1 MLSYYTT
8 SLYSVLTNNR
18 VSSVIILINQRNLI
32 PAGPTCWNGD
42 LGITNDHKNHMAYTL
57 NGEVAGECP
66 STHPRR
72 LPQVQ
77 LFVRIPNYQGGRY
90 QLSDGNTEFHF
101 DFFNGWQEGKLQQII
116 DTCMPQEQEIG
127 EYNPE
132 W

>member
-1 MLSYYTT
+1 MHLAF
-8 SLYSVLTNNR
+8 TNTR
-18 VSSVIILINQRNLI
+18 VSSIIAIIQSTNLI

-57 NGEVAGECP
+57 DGEVAGPCP
-66 STHPRR
+66 TSHPRR

-77 LFVRIPNYQGGRY
+77 LFVRIPNYQGGKY

-116 DTCMPQEQEIG
+116 DNCMPQEQEIG